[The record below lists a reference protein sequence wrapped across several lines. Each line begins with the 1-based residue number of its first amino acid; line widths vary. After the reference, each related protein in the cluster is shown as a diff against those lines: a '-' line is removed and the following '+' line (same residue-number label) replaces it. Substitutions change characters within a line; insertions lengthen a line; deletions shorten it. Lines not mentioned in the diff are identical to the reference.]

1 MNISYRTGLLE
12 ENSLFKKKLFAGIEF
27 LIYFFCMTLCMVSYG
42 PLTRMVS
49 GGKSVF
55 NLIDNPLGTKA
66 QRENYFSLAVHK
78 VISVFSF
85 QKICNDISNCL
96 FS

>member
-12 ENSLFKKKLFAGIEF
+12 ENSLFKKKLFADIEF

-55 NLIDNPLGTKA
+55 NLIDNPFCTM
-66 QRENYFSLAVHK
+66 NYFSLAVHK